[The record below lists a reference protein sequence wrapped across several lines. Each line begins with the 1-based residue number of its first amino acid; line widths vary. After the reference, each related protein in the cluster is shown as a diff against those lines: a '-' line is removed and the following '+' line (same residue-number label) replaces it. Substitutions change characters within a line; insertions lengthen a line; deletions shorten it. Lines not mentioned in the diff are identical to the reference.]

1 MSYFLLHALLSTIV
15 GSGLYFVW
23 YDLLFPRSF
32 PVDRRGQKR
41 DKQKFYGQV
50 MVSMYIL
57 AAAYDFLFVKTAVFY
72 PYLFGLLVWATFAL
86 MFLLTT
92 MAMNVTKKEK
102 GVHIGFALVLFTI
115 FAIMTQLIRV
125 YA

>member
-1 MSYFLLHALLSTIV
+1 MNYFLLHALLSTIV

-23 YDLLFPRSF
+23 YDLLFPHSF

-50 MVSMYIL
+50 IISMYIL
-57 AAAYDFLFVKTAVFY
+57 AVVYDFLFVKTAVFY
-72 PYLFGLLVWATFAL
+72 PYLFGMLVWATFSL

-92 MAMNVTKKEK
+92 MVTNLTQKEK
-102 GVHIGFALVLFTI
+102 GVHIGFALVLFAI
-115 FAIMTQLIRV
+115 FAIMTQLVRV